1 MSMIDHTTPAVGAGV
16 IRAQPKLH
24 LCSVNG
30 LRLVLESPSWSYL
43 DEKSLSGLLTTVA
56 FIEIV
61 TIKVM
66 VLMTRQTRII
76 RLGLPE
82 PVPQAR

>member
-1 MSMIDHTTPAVGAGV
+1 MIDHITPAVGAGV
-16 IRAQPKLH
+16 IRAQPKLQ

-30 LRLVLESPSWSYL
+30 SDSVLDILARTYL
-43 DEKSLSGLLTTVA
+43 GEKSLSGLLTTVA
-56 FIEIV
+56 FMAIT

-66 VLMTRQTRII
+66 VLITRQTRII